1 MVPPR
6 YLFDRWGT
14 CLACIDDAERFVDRD
29 GRPLGQVVR
38 NGKVYDGDG
47 RYDPTVFRPSAATWY
62 SQRSTAGTL
71 IQQFGASGDR
81 PIPNAF
87 VP

>member
-1 MVPPR
+1 MTPPR

-14 CLACIDDAERFVDRD
+14 CLACIDDAERLVDHD

-47 RYDPTVFRPSAATWY
+47 RYRGRIDVLGQYWSERGTFVGYIGPVVERQPATRGTGRP
-62 SQRSTAGTL
+62 
-71 IQQFGASGDR
+71 AS
-81 PIPNAF
+81 
-87 VP
+87 

>member
-47 RYDPTVFRPSAATWY
+47 RYRGRIDVLGQYWSER
-62 SQRSTAGTL
+62 G
-71 IQQFGASGDR
+71 
-81 PIPNAF
+81 AF
-87 VP
+87 VGYIGPIVERRAAAAAAGRSKS